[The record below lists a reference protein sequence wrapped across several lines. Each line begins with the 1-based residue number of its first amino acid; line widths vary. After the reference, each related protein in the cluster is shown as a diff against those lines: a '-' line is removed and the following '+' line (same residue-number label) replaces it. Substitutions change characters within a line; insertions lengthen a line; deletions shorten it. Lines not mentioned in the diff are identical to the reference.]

1 MEFPTSSKEEMTPF
15 SSAYPCVQTPPF
27 HFHSSNVKPSHQQR
41 KKNRKTM
48 ATILRVLSISSQ
60 RGLTLTSMPQF
71 LAIQRLFCNNK
82 LLNPISN
89 TLVAKL
95 LQVPNSRIKSALDS
109 EDTSALKSFGD
120 SWESLVISLRSSS
133 PQKAH
138 LVIFKFQS
146 FFLSFYSPL
155 CTVWSLRK

>member
-1 MEFPTSSKEEMTPF
+1 
-15 SSAYPCVQTPPF
+15 
-27 HFHSSNVKPSHQQR
+27 
-41 KKNRKTM
+41 M

-71 LAIQRLFCNNK
+71 L
-82 LLNPISN
+82 
-89 TLVAKL
+89 
-95 LQVPNSRIKSALDS
+95 VPNSRIKSALDS

-138 LVIFKFQS
+138 LVLEWRLEKILEENVRDHDS
-146 FFLSFYSPL
+146 FSELMYL
-155 CTVWSLRK
+155 CGKVI

>member
-1 MEFPTSSKEEMTPF
+1 
-15 SSAYPCVQTPPF
+15 
-27 HFHSSNVKPSHQQR
+27 
-41 KKNRKTM
+41 M

-71 LAIQRLFCNNK
+71 LVIQRLFCNNK

-89 TLVAKL
+89 PLVAKL

-120 SWESLVISLRSSS
+120 SWESLVISLRSTS

-155 CTVWSLRK
+155 CTVWSLRKCEKRKEKWKFETFIIKWKVNFFFFFWVSFYLHYCGGQLVRIYY